1 MFGGSALFEATSI
14 IPDQDPVSSGKRSG
28 KLSGN
33 AQKPPQSKGK
43 KKAEPLVFQRD
54 SAICEN
60 FSKKVSV
67 SRRISRR
74 LRLSEQRAMLV
85 SALSSVS
92 RLDRRSKGF
101 TSYANAYPVGRIG
114 HI

>member
-1 MFGGSALFEATSI
+1 MNTCGCALRESASI
-14 IPDQDPVSSGKRSG
+14 IPNLTPVSSGERSG

-33 AQKPPQSKGK
+33 APKSPHSKDK

-60 FSKKVSV
+60 FSKKVSD

-74 LRLSEQRAMLV
+74 LR
-85 SALSSVS
+85 
-92 RLDRRSKGF
+92 F
-101 TSYANAYPVGRIG
+101 TSFISYANASPAGQIRRILIG
-114 HI
+114 NPRHHHSRH